1 MKKDIEDI
9 RNRKTL
15 DPADLR
21 HEHAHDHHKRM
32 NSILNETYKCQN
44 HNTQP
49 AQAQDLQ
56 VERRPPPRGRGTHA
70 GARVKIF
77 NWWADQKGRVTNE
90 VLEQMWKDI
99 MDYKREWPD
108 LRL

>member
-1 MKKDIEDI
+1 MTPTSAKITT
-9 RNRKTL
+9 RNQRKHKIFKSN
-15 DPADLR
+15 AGRLR
-21 HEHAHDHHKRM
+21 AGAEHM
-32 NSILNETYKCQN
+32 
-44 HNTQP
+44 P
-49 AQAQDLQ
+49 
-56 VERRPPPRGRGTHA
+56 
-70 GARVKIF
+70 ARVKIF